1 MQEPPSDA
9 IRTLLMKKKREQS
22 GGAAVSPAEMDFA
35 YKPPN
40 APGKRERPEDAVPD
54 YPQNRLVR
62 EFLKRAPAKGGK
74 VALGEGTVLNQCWR
88 CKLYGHRTGDRSCP
102 YFTVG
107 NLEAEAE
114 RQIREDPLMAIA
126 PPPLPPP
133 GPQAQEKLQELNEL
147 LETVKRAEEERKRQ
161 KRESGKDKKNKKKK
175 KKKKKKRKGKKEKE
189 EEKPAASWL

>member
-22 GGAAVSPAEMDFA
+22 GGATASPAEMDFA
-35 YKPPN
+35 YKPPGG
-40 APGKRERPEDAVPD
+40 AKRARPEDAVPD
-54 YPQNRLVR
+54 YPQNRAVR
-62 EFLKRAPAKGGK
+62 EFLKKAPAKGGK

-126 PPPLPPP
+126 PPPPLPPQ
-133 GPQAQEKLQELNEL
+133 GSQAQEKLQELNEL
-147 LETVKRAEEERKRQ
+147 LETVRRAEEERRRRKSDDG
-161 KRESGKDKKNKKKK
+161 EEDKKKRKKKK
-175 KKKKKKRKGKKEKE
+175 KKKKKKDKKDKKEGQ
-189 EEKPAASWL
+189 PVASWL